1 MKNILPERGAGT
13 AVSEVTLDYYV
24 RHAGLSGILSKKRF
38 PTSGNDIQ
46 SVLTYIQIYKKLNL
60 LYFRYAFLCLCSAI
74 YVLLMFFAPFAFAE
88 DLKLQELIDEALKSN
103 PELLAFESIVTA
115 SAYRVP
121 QAKSLPDPMFMFG
134 YQNEG
139 WRSYTH
145 GDMPDAQWMF
155 SASQMIPFPGK
166 LALKGEMSERESES
180 LRASYEAA
188 KLKTILKVKEI
199 HYDLFLMYKQ
209 IDLIQEKAMLLK
221 QVEDAAVARYSAGM
235 GSQQEVLMAQT
246 EKYMLLEKEE
256 MLNQKKQSLEAM
268 LNTTTG
274 RDVNAPLGRPD
285 VLPSASCNY
294 SMDMMIKTA
303 IENSPEIKTRD
314 RMIAASEAKV
324 RMMQKEYIPDFTL
337 NASYFNR
344 GGHEFDDMWSLTTT
358 INIPIYY
365 KTKQKQTILEAES
378 SLTGARHE
386 LQGTKLMISSSI
398 RDNYSMMKSA
408 ERLMEL
414 YKNGMIPK
422 TYQDFELSLAGYA
435 TGKVEAI
442 TVITRL
448 KSLLDYEFLYWGQ
461 FAEREK
467 AIAKLEAVSGII
479 SKASAVM
486 EKK

>member
-1 MKNILPERGAGT
+1 M
-13 AVSEVTLDYYV
+13 
-24 RHAGLSGILSKKRF
+24 F
-38 PTSGNDIQ
+38 
-46 SVLTYIQIYKKLNL
+46 
-60 LYFRYAFLCLCSAI
+60 FCRYAFLCLSSA
-74 YVLLMFFAPFAFAE
+74 VCGLLVFFAPFAFAE
-88 DLKLQELIDEALKSN
+88 DLKLQELIDEALKKN
-103 PELLAFESIVTA
+103 PELLAFESMVTA
-115 SAYRVP
+115 SGYKVP

-139 WRSYTH
+139 WRSYTY

-166 LALKGEMSERESES
+166 LSLKGEMSERESES
-180 LRASYEAA
+180 LRASHESA
-188 KLKTILKVKEI
+188 KLKIILKVKELY
-199 HYDLFLMYKQ
+199 YDLFLMYKEN
-209 IDLIQEKAMLLK
+209 DLIQDKAMLLK

-235 GSQQEVLMAQT
+235 GLEQEVLMAQT

-256 MLNQKKQSLEAM
+256 MLKQKKQSLEAM

-285 VLPSASCNY
+285 DLPSASCNY
-294 SMDMMIKTA
+294 SMDMMIKA
-303 IENSPEIKTRD
+303 AMENSPDIKTRD
-314 RMIAASEAKV
+314 RMIAASEAKL
-324 RMMQKEYIPDFTL
+324 RMTQKEYIPDFTL
-337 NASYFNR
+337 NASYFSR

-365 KTKQKQTILEAES
+365 KTKQKQAVLEAES
-378 SLTGARHE
+378 SLTVARHE
-386 LQGTKLMISSSI
+386 LEGTKLMISSGI

-414 YKNGMIPK
+414 YKNGLIPK
-422 TYQDFELSLAGYA
+422 TYQDFELSLAGYV

-461 FAEREK
+461 VAEREK
-467 AIAKLEAVSGII
+467 TIARLEAFSGII
-479 SKASAVM
+479 NKASAVT
-486 EKK
+486 ETR

>member
-1 MKNILPERGAGT
+1 M
-13 AVSEVTLDYYV
+13 
-24 RHAGLSGILSKKRF
+24 
-38 PTSGNDIQ
+38 GNKATHDITM
-46 SVLTYIQIYKKLNL
+46 STGNMLFSHGPLFLLVLTFFFIFSSGTVFAGDLRLDDLIQ
-60 LYFRYAFLCLCSAI
+60 
-74 YVLLMFFAPFAFAE
+74 
-88 DLKLQELIDEALKSN
+88 EALKNN
-103 PELLAFESIVTA
+103 PEILFAEA
-115 SAYRVP
+115 STSASQYRIP

-139 WRSYTH
+139 WRRYTY
-145 GDMPDAQWMF
+145 GEMPDAQWMF

-166 LALKGEMSERESES
+166 LSLKGEMSERESES
-180 LRASYEAA
+180 LRASYESA
-188 KLKTILKVKEI
+188 KLKTVLRVKEFY
-199 HYDLFLMYKQ
+199 YDLFLVYKE
-209 IDLIQEKAMLLK
+209 IDLIREKAMLLK

-235 GSQQEVLMAQT
+235 GLQQEVLMAQT

-256 MLNQKKQSLEAM
+256 MLKQKVQSLEAM
-268 LNTTTG
+268 LNTTIG

-285 VLPSASCNY
+285 DLPSAACNY

-303 IENSPEIKTRD
+303 MENSPEIKFRD
-314 RMIAASEAKV
+314 KMIAAAEAKV

-344 GGHEFDDMWSLTTT
+344 GGQEFDDMWSLTTT
-358 INIPIYY
+358 INIPLYY
-365 KTKQKQTILEAES
+365 KTKQKQAVLEAES

-414 YKNGMIPK
+414 YKNGLIPK

-448 KSLLDYEFLYWGQ
+448 KWLLDYEFLFWGQ
-461 FAEREK
+461 VAEREK
-467 AIAKLEAVSGII
+467 AIARLEAVSGIN
-479 SKASAVM
+479 SKASAVT

>member
-1 MKNILPERGAGT
+1 LRNK
-13 AVSEVTLDYYV
+13 
-24 RHAGLSGILSKKRF
+24 LSKR
-38 PTSGNDIQ
+38 S
-46 SVLTYIQIYKKLNL
+46 KKIKFNNL
-60 LYFRYAFLCLCSAI
+60 HILFRRSAFLYLSSAI
-74 YVLLMFFAPFAFAE
+74 CGLLVFFAPFAFAE
-88 DLKLQELIDEALKSN
+88 DLKLQELIDEALKKN
-103 PELLAFESIVTA
+103 PELLAFESMVTA

-166 LALKGEMSERESES
+166 LSLKGEMSERESES
-180 LRASYEAA
+180 LRASHESA
-188 KLKTILKVKEI
+188 KLKIILKVKELFF
-199 HYDLFLMYKQ
+199 DLFLMYKQ
-209 IDLIQEKAMLLK
+209 IDLIQDKAMLLK

-235 GSQQEVLMAQT
+235 GSEQEVLMAQT

-256 MLNQKKQSLEAM
+256 MLRQKVQSLETM
-268 LNTTTG
+268 LNTATG

-294 SMDMMIKTA
+294 SMDMLIKTA
-303 IENSPEIKTRD
+303 MENSPEIKTRD
-314 RMIAASEAKV
+314 KMIAAAEAKV

-365 KTKQKQTILEAES
+365 KTKQKQAVLEAES
-378 SLTGARHE
+378 SLTVARHE
-386 LQGTKLMISSSI
+386 LEGTKLMISSGI

-414 YKNGMIPK
+414 YKNGLIPK
-422 TYQDFELSLAGYA
+422 TYQDFELSLAGYMI
-435 TGKVEAI
+435 GKLEAI

-448 KSLLDYEFLYWGQ
+448 KSILDYEFLYWGQ
-461 FAEREK
+461 VAEREK
-467 AIAKLEAVSGII
+467 AIARLEAVSGII
-479 SKASAVM
+479 NKASAVM

>member
-1 MKNILPERGAGT
+1 
-13 AVSEVTLDYYV
+13 
-24 RHAGLSGILSKKRF
+24 
-38 PTSGNDIQ
+38 
-46 SVLTYIQIYKKLNL
+46 
-60 LYFRYAFLCLCSAI
+60 
-74 YVLLMFFAPFAFAE
+74 MFFAPFAFAE
-88 DLKLQELIDEALKSN
+88 DLKLQELIDEALKKN
-103 PELLAFESIVTA
+103 PELLAFESMVTA

-139 WRSYTH
+139 WRRYTY

-166 LALKGEMSERESES
+166 LSLKGEMSERESES
-180 LRASYEAA
+180 LRASYESA
-188 KLKTILKVKEI
+188 KLKTILRVKELY
-199 HYDLFLMYKQ
+199 YDLFLMYKQ
-209 IDLIQEKAMLLK
+209 IDLLLDKTMLLK
-221 QVEDAAVARYSAGM
+221 HVEDAAVARYSAGM
-235 GSQQEVLMAQT
+235 GSEQEVLMAQT

-256 MLNQKKQSLEAM
+256 MLKQKKQSLEAM

-274 RDVNAPLGRPD
+274 RDVSAPLGRPD
-285 VLPSASCNY
+285 DLPFGACNY

-303 IENSPEIKTRD
+303 MENSPEIKFRD
-314 RMIAASEAKV
+314 KMIAAAEAKV
-324 RMMQKEYIPDFTL
+324 RIMQKEYIPDFTL

-344 GGHEFDDMWSLTTT
+344 GGQEFDDMWSLTTT

-365 KTKQKQTILEAES
+365 KTKQKQAVLEAES

-386 LQGTKLMISSSI
+386 LEGTKLMISSSI

-414 YKNGMIPK
+414 YKNGLIPK
-422 TYQDFELSLAGYA
+422 TYQDFELSLAGYK

-461 FAEREK
+461 VAEREK
-467 AIAKLEAVSGII
+467 AIARLEAVSRIN

>member
-1 MKNILPERGAGT
+1 
-13 AVSEVTLDYYV
+13 
-24 RHAGLSGILSKKRF
+24 
-38 PTSGNDIQ
+38 
-46 SVLTYIQIYKKLNL
+46 
-60 LYFRYAFLCLCSAI
+60 
-74 YVLLMFFAPFAFAE
+74 MFFAPFAFAG
-88 DLKLQELIDEALKSN
+88 DLKLQELLDEALKSN
-103 PELLAFESIVTA
+103 SELLAYESMVKA

-139 WRSYTH
+139 WRRYTY
-145 GDMPDAQWMF
+145 GEMLGAQWMF

-166 LALKGEMSERESES
+166 LSLKGEMSERESES
-180 LRASYEAA
+180 LRASYESA
-188 KLKTILKVKEI
+188 KLKTILKVRELY
-199 HYDLFLMYKQ
+199 YDLFLLYKQ
-209 IDLIQEKAMLLK
+209 IDLIRDKAVLLK

-256 MLNQKKQSLEAM
+256 MLKQKVQSLEAM
-268 LNTTTG
+268 LNAATG
-274 RDVNAPLGRPD
+274 RDVSAPLGRPD
-285 VLPSASCNY
+285 DLPFAACIY
-294 SMDMMIKTA
+294 SMDTMNKAAM
-303 IENSPEIKTRD
+303 ENSPEIKSRNK
-314 RMIAASEAKV
+314 MIEAAEAKV

-337 NASYFNR
+337 SASYFNR
-344 GGHEFDDMWSLTTT
+344 GGGEFDDMWSLTTT
-358 INIPIYY
+358 MNIPLYY
-365 KTKQKQTILEAES
+365 KTKQKQAVLEAES

-386 LQGTKLMISSSI
+386 LEGTKLMISSGI
-398 RDNYSMMKSA
+398 RDNYSMMKSS

-414 YKNGMIPK
+414 YKNGLIPK

-461 FAEREK
+461 VAEREK
-467 AIAKLEAVSGII
+467 AIARLEAVSGNI
-479 SKASAVM
+479 SKASAVT